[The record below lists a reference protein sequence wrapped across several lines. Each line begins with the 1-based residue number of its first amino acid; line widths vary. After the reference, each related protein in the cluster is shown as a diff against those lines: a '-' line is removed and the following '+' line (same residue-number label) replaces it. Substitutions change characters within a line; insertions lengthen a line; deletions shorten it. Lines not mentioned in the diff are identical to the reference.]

1 MWMCFECC
9 CIAVRENVG
18 WQHAVRVTNRHG
30 LFLPALSSKL
40 LFKKKKKIRLA
51 RSRREKATVVVRTQ

>member
-30 LFLPALSSKL
+30 LFLVL
-40 LFKKKKKIRLA
+40 
-51 RSRREKATVVVRTQ
+51 